1 MFQITIDTAQQLHD
15 HITEL
20 YRYTIERASD
30 KEDLRYDYV
39 HLNSMICCQILT
51 ELIKTH
57 KGLMR
62 FSEDEIKIP
71 LSDKFI
77 KAFVSIESKL

>member
-1 MFQITIDTAQQLHD
+1 MFQISIDMAQQLHD
-15 HITEL
+15 NISEL
-20 YRYTIERASD
+20 YQYTVERALD
-30 KEDLRYDYV
+30 EEDLRYDYV
-39 HLNSMICCQILT
+39 YLNSMICCQILD

-77 KAFVSIESKL
+77 KAFVSIESRL